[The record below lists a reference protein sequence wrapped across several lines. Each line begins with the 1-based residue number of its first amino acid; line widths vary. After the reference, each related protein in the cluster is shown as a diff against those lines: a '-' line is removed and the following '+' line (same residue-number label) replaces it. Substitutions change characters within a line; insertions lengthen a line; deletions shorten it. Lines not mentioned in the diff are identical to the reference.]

1 MIYLSQ
7 LMGNPVYAADGEK
20 IGTVSDL
27 GIATGEVFPRVTSL
41 AFKGPGRT
49 PFMISWRKYVDT
61 YDEKEIHLKVPAVE
75 IRFSYLQPD
84 EVLIA
89 RDILNKQIVDTRGM
103 RVVRVNDLKLS
114 DTSSTQLRLLG
125 AEVGARGILR
135 SLSPALEHVAL
146 KVARTFGHP
155 IPERII
161 AWSYM
166 DLVERDL
173 SNVKLSVSHKTLD
186 DMHPADIAD
195 IIERLDPRLR
205 GQVFAQLD
213 DEQRAGAMA
222 EFDDDAMAAEL
233 MGGMNEREA
242 SRMLSEMDPDDAA
255 ELVSELDYDKAEKLL
270 RLMGVQEQRAIRQ
283 LLGYREDTA
292 GRIMT
297 SEFAALPED
306 KTAAD
311 AVELLRG
318 LDEDFESVRYV
329 YLSDEDNKLSGV
341 VTLNALIVAEPET
354 PLADICTR
362 EVITASPEDDQ
373 EDVAEDIA
381 KYNLLAMPVVAD
393 DGHLLGIVTVDDA
406 LDVLEEEHAEDLQI
420 AGGIASDDESAHG
433 GDLLWLL
440 RRNAWFF
447 IWMLGVGLFVT
458 LSYLTPAFQAPLSE
472 ILLVCSALPIALVL
486 ADDSVSYV
494 TNFFLENDPDDEDSP
509 SMLGFTI
516 KSVVLGIAFAA
527 LVVLVEM
534 ALDSVLVAAVHAP
547 ADLSGQLR
555 ASFAAAAI
563 AVLVAFVLCPIWLL
577 VLRKRDEKNQDTS
590 GFALSVIAMIVA
602 LVVFCLAMGQ
612 LANALG
618 ILGVFA

>member
-114 DTSSTQLRLLG
+114 DTNSTQLRLLG

-341 VTLNALIVAEPET
+341 VTLNALIVGEPET
-354 PLADICTR
+354 PLSDICTR

-458 LSYLTPAFQAPLSE
+458 LSCLTPAFQAPLSE
-472 ILLVCSALPIALVL
+472 MLLVCSALPIALVL

>member
-20 IGTVSDL
+20 IGSVSDL

-270 RLMGVQEQRAIRQ
+270 RLMGVKEEKAIRN
-283 LLGYREDTA
+283 LLGYEDNTA

-297 SEFAALPED
+297 SEFVSLPA
-306 KTAAD
+306 TATVGD
-311 AVELLRG
+311 AIEAIRK
-318 LDEDFESVRYV
+318 LDEDFESVYYV
-329 YLSDEDNKLSGV
+329 YTEDPSGMLTGVLSLR
-341 VTLNALIVAEPET
+341 TLIVADRDAT
-354 PLADICTR
+354 LGQLAYRDL
-362 EVITASPEDDQ
+362 VYVSPDEDQ
-373 EDVAEDIA
+373 EDVTDEMT
-381 KYNLLAMPVVAD
+381 KYDLVAIPVCD
-393 DGHLLGIVTVDDA
+393 ENRHILGIVTFDDA
-406 LDVLEEEHAEDLQI
+406 MDVIAEEHQEDLQI
-420 AGGIASDDESAHG
+420 AGVGSGDSASDDSTNVLSWFVHRQYWVVVWGIASCIMATVLGTALGSAH
-433 GDLLWLL
+433 
-440 RRNAWFF
+440 
-447 IWMLGVGLFVT
+447 
-458 LSYLTPAFQAPLSE
+458 
-472 ILLVCSALPIALVL
+472 
-486 ADDSVSYV
+486 
-494 TNFFLENDPDDEDSP
+494 
-509 SMLGFTI
+509 
-516 KSVVLGIAFAA
+516 
-527 LVVLVEM
+527 
-534 ALDSVLVAAVHAP
+534 
-547 ADLSGQLR
+547 
-555 ASFAAAAI
+555 
-563 AVLVAFVLCPIWLL
+563 
-577 VLRKRDEKNQDTS
+577 
-590 GFALSVIAMIVA
+590 
-602 LVVFCLAMGQ
+602 LVVFPMCAMPLVLLAASRMVSFVKNYFLEYDGHDDEPKPYLGFFFQSTGMGLILSLVTYLCAQLVRTAAFLDAPMFEEQLFTGCFNIAAIICLVGNMSAVIYLMVLFWRDEHDLNTSGTAMNVIAVMISCVAYCAAAVLLTMSVMG
-612 LANALG
+612 
-618 ILGVFA
+618 